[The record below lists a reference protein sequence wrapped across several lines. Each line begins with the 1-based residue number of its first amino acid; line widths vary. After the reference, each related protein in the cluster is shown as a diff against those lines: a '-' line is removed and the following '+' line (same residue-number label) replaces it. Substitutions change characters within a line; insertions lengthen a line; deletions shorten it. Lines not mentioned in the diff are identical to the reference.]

1 MTVKK
6 WHKVIFHG
14 TWMSPSPQRHSSCS
28 QAQLRSICS
37 AQGCET
43 ASGHLPE
50 SGKKRGFKTP
60 PEIWKDLPNYDTMLY
75 QSKTIPLEV
84 SRSLNVDDGA
94 GDPTW

>member
-1 MTVKK
+1 MKIYKEYTSLPKKPLYFMTVKK

-60 PEIWKDLPNYDTMLY
+60 PEI
-75 QSKTIPLEV
+75 
-84 SRSLNVDDGA
+84 
-94 GDPTW
+94 